1 MMAEGGAEAIENMFQ
16 GIPLKHQKMLDIGS
30 GLGGCAFY
38 LAKNYDAHVTGVE
51 ISPWMVE
58 ESKRR
63 TPTRLRNL
71 SQFVLIQADH
81 VLPFADNTFD
91 IVYSKGVL
99 THVAQKEKIF
109 KEMHR
114 VLKPNGKLV
123 IEDWLSPKQGE
134 WGNHIQEMAAS
145 EGLILF
151 AETENRYQS
160 LLKATGFGD
169 IHMRSES
176 EHYAQYNREIA
187 HGLNTDR
194 KAEFEEKFG
203 AGALKSA
210 AHGYTKIAQAIEEN
224 ELLIRHFEATKV

>member
-1 MMAEGGAEAIENMFQ
+1 MFQ
-16 GIPLKHQKMLDIGS
+16 GIPLQHQKMLDIGS

-38 LAKNYDAHVTGVE
+38 LAKNYNAHVTGVE

-81 VLPFADNTFD
+81 ALPFADNSFD

-114 VLKPNGKLV
+114 VLQPNGKLV
-123 IEDWLSPKQGE
+123 IEDWLSPIQGE

-160 LLKATGFGD
+160 LLKASGFGD
-169 IHMRSES
+169 IQMRSEN
-176 EHYAQYNREIA
+176 EHYAKYNRNIV
-187 HGLNTDR
+187 HHLNSDK
-194 KAEFEEKFG
+194 KADFEEKFG
-203 AGALKSA
+203 AVALKSA
-210 AHGYTKIAQAIEEN
+210 ADGYTKIATAIEEQ
-224 ELLIRHFEATKV
+224 ELLIRHFEATKG